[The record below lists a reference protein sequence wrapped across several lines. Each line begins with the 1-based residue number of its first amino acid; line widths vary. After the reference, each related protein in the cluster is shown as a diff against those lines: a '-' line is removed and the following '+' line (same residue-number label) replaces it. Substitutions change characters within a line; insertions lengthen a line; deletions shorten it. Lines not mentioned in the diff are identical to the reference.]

1 MTDSQQK
8 YLIRKFGASTLGVR
22 ILILSTCALAL
33 LTGAGCGSRSQAAP
47 AMSPPNV
54 GVVTAVAQDIPK
66 YGEWIATLDGSVN
79 AQIQPQVTGYLVKQ
93 NYREGS
99 YVRKGDV
106 LFEIDPR
113 PFQATLNQAKAQLA
127 QSQARLSLTEVNVK
141 RDTPLA
147 EQRAIAQSQLDTEVA
162 ARLEAKA
169 NVQAAEAAVETAE
182 LNLSFTRVRSL
193 IDGVAGTATMQMG
206 NLVSPASVLTTV
218 SKLDPIKAYFPISE
232 QEYLAYAG
240 VSVQN
245 TANGK
250 ARHVNA
256 MSLELVLS
264 DGSTYPY
271 KGQVAFTERQIDPQT
286 GTIRLVG
293 SFPNRG
299 NLLRPGQFAR
309 VRALTGMSKAAILV
323 PQRAVIEIQGTYQI
337 AVVGPDKRVSIRSVK
352 VGDRLGSMW
361 MIEEGVNAGER
372 VIADGSLKV
381 RDGGFV
387 NPLTEATKGQEQ

>member
-1 MTDSQQK
+1 MTDSQQN
-8 YLIRKFGASTLGVR
+8 YLIRKFGASTLRVR
-22 ILILSTCALAL
+22 ILILSACALVL
-33 LTGAGCGSRSQAAP
+33 LAGAGCGSRSQATP

-66 YGEWIATLDGSVN
+66 YGEWIATLDGFVN

-99 YVRKGDV
+99 YVRKGNV

-169 NVQAAEAAVETAE
+169 NVQAAEAAVQTAQ
-182 LNLSFTRVRSL
+182 LNLSFTQVRSL
-193 IDGVAGTATMQMG
+193 IDGVAGTATVQMG

-240 VSVQN
+240 VSAQN

-293 SFPNRG
+293 SFSNRG

-309 VRALTGMSKAAILV
+309 VRALTGMSKAAVLV

-337 AVVGPDKRVSIRSVK
+337 AVVGPDKRVSIRNVK

-361 MIEEGVNAGER
+361 LIEEGVNAGDR

-381 RDGGFV
+381 RDGVAV
-387 NPLTEATKGQEQ
+387 NPVTEVAKGKGL